1 MRRIGWCWLA
11 WLLLAG
17 TGCPE
22 QPPGHD
28 RGHGAEGD
36 HAHGAEVDDAH
47 GAAGDHAHE
56 AEGGHAHDDEG
67 DHAHDDE
74 GDHAHGAAG
83 DQAHAAEGEHVHGV
97 EQGHAPGAAGE
108 HAPVAEHGHG
118 LDAGAAVLPPAVVAG
133 LDVEMGPVAERR
145 SLAALKVPGELR
157 ADPDRRA
164 LVAAPLAARVLALD
178 ALPHASVAAGE
189 RLALLE
195 IIDAGVRRLQLEAV
209 ELRAERLAART
220 ERDRLRTYLN
230 ALADE
235 GPTARQERRRV
246 AADLAVIEAR
256 LAAQGQ
262 TLAALLTS
270 LRAAGLSRRQ
280 RTALKQR
287 GEVATRIRLA
297 APRLA
302 ADAPAEVLARPVRRG
317 QVVAAGDPLY
327 ELVALD
333 RLQAVGEAFEP
344 DLPAVRRAA
353 RQGLPVGL
361 LFPATGRRVD
371 GLRIRSIEGV
381 LDGAQRLAR
390 FFVWLPN
397 ETTGERSQDGQ
408 RYLDWRHRAGARV
421 QLLVGERAAAE
432 RIVLP
437 AAAVVRQAG
446 RAFVFRA
453 AGQGLERLV
462 VRLESIDERHAV
474 LQPGS
479 GLQPGQ
485 RVVVRGALLAQRAL
499 ESLRRGPAA
508 ETGHGHAH

>member
-1 MRRIGWCWLA
+1 MRRIGWCGLA
-11 WLLLAG
+11 LLFLSAA
-17 TGCPE
+17 GCPG
-22 QPPGHD
+22 QPHGHD
-28 RGHGAEGD
+28 PVLEPG
-36 HAHGAEVDDAH
+36 
-47 GAAGDHAHE
+47 
-56 AEGGHAHDDEG
+56 GGHAHDDEG
-67 DHAHDDE
+67 E
-74 GDHAHGAAG
+74 HAHGAAG
-83 DQAHAAEGEHVHGV
+83 DQAHGAEGAHVHGV
-97 EQGHAPGAAGE
+97 EEGHAPGAEGE
-108 HAPVAEHGHG
+108 HAPGPEEGHALGADEERTQAAEHGQGAEHGHEHE
-118 LDAGAAVLPPAVVAG
+118 AGAAVLPAAVVAG
-133 LDVEMGPVAERR
+133 LDVEMGTVAERR
-145 SLAALKVPGELR
+145 SLAAALKVPGELR

-164 LVAAPLAARVLALD
+164 LVAAPLAGRVLALD
-178 ALPHASVAAGE
+178 AVPHASVAAGE

-195 IIDAGVRRLQLEAV
+195 ITDAEVRRLQLEAV
-209 ELRAERLAART
+209 ELGAERLAART
-220 ERDRLRTYLN
+220 ERDRLRSYLE

-280 RTALKQR
+280 CDALEQS
-287 GEVATRIRLA
+287 GQVATRIRLR

-302 ADAPAEVLARPVRRG
+302 AEAPAEVLARPVRRG
-317 QVVAAGDPLY
+317 QVVAAGAPLY
-327 ELVALD
+327 DLVALD

-353 RQGLPVGL
+353 RQGLPVAL
-361 LFPATGRRVD
+361 LFPATGRRVA

-397 ETTGERSQDGQ
+397 ETTGERSADGQ

-453 AGQGLERLV
+453 GGQGLERLA
-462 VRLESIDERHAV
+462 VRLESIDERRAV

-499 ESLRRGPAA
+499 ELQRRGAAA
-508 ETGHGHAH
+508 EGGHGHAH